1 MSLLLLLLVMMR
13 KHLYGCIDESQRIPN
28 TQSVQKHFCI
38 LSLSLP
44 HIAQIVS
51 VHILCPLVAL
61 EGKGGEEYGLSQH
74 LYIHTCIVEANIGQV
89 GCGLSQH
96 YMTPPFT
103 IHCGQYWT
111 GWACCCCCWV
121 CGLSH
126 FVAEAICANT
136 TSTRGNCSAIYS

>member
-1 MSLLLLLLVMMR
+1 MD
-13 KHLYGCIDESQRIPN
+13 GCIDESQRIPN
-28 TQSVQKHFCI
+28 TQSVRKNFCI
-38 LSLSLP
+38 LSSILAL
-44 HIAQIVS
+44 IVF
-51 VHILCPLVAL
+51 VHILRPLVAL

-74 LYIHTCIVEANIGQV
+74 LYIHICIVESNIGQV

-103 IHCGQYWT
+103 TYCGQYWT
-111 GWACCCCCWV
+111 GWACCCWG